1 MTPFGTAL
9 KPEDGG
15 RCGDCQISLGFS
27 EFNLK
32 DLVIIAGGGV
42 SQGVK
47 QTSSLE
53 MIAAFAPS
61 AE

>member
-1 MTPFGTAL
+1 MTPLGTAL

-32 DLVIIAGGGV
+32 DLVIIAPGV
-42 SQGVK
+42 
-47 QTSSLE
+47 
-53 MIAAFAPS
+53 AFLRES
-61 AE
+61 NKLLHSR